1 MRNVLFISLLLG
13 SSPVV
18 GPAFAQQPAA
28 PPPAYGE
35 QIDIQ
40 NAKKAAAA
48 AVAEAK
54 KINTFMAI
62 AVVSPSGDLVYFEKM
77 DNTQFASI
85 NISIHKAKAAAT
97 FRRPT
102 QSFEE
107 RVGAGGVGL
116 TLLTL
121 DGIIA
126 SPGGNPIIV
135 GGKLIG
141 AIGVSGGTGA
151 QGRRGSL
158 AGVAAAV
165 KSRSAAL
172 EASPPIP
179 AERVQGPQASC
190 QELKRLEADGRADCH
205 APLADCFR
213 HPSEKAADCRC
224 PLD

>member
-1 MRNVLFISLLLG
+1 MSVSIVFILCG
-13 SSPVV
+13 VE
-18 GPAFAQQPAA
+18 ANNAQQ

-35 QIDIQ
+35 QINIER
-40 NAKKAAAA
+40 AKNAAAA
-48 AVAEAK
+48 AVAEAQ

-85 NISIHKAKAAAT
+85 SIAIHKARAAAT
-97 FRRPT
+97 YRRPT

-126 SPGGNPIIV
+126 SPGGNPILID
-135 GGKLIG
+135 GKLIG

-151 QGRRGSL
+151 QDHQVSL
-158 AGVAAAV
+158 AGVAAV
-165 KSRSAAL
+165 K
-172 EASPPIP
+172 
-179 AERVQGPQASC
+179 
-190 QELKRLEADGRADCH
+190 
-205 APLADCFR
+205 
-213 HPSEKAADCRC
+213 
-224 PLD
+224 

>member
-1 MRNVLFISLLLG
+1 LLLLG
-13 SSPVV
+13 ASFITEPTL
-18 GPAFAQQPAA
+18 AQQPAA
-28 PPPAYGE
+28 SPPAYGE
-35 QIDIQ
+35 QIDIEQ
-40 NAKKAAAA
+40 AKKAAAA

-54 KINTFMAI
+54 SIHTFMAI

-77 DNTQFASI
+77 DNTQFAPI
-85 NISIHKAKAAAT
+85 NISIHKARAAAT

-116 TLLTL
+116 TLLTI

-151 QGRRGSL
+151 QDNQVSV
-158 AGVAAAV
+158 AGVAA
-165 KSRSAAL
+165 
-172 EASPPIP
+172 
-179 AERVQGPQASC
+179 
-190 QELKRLEADGRADCH
+190 LK
-205 APLADCFR
+205 
-213 HPSEKAADCRC
+213 
-224 PLD
+224 

>member
-1 MRNVLFISLLLG
+1 MKMG
-13 SSPVV
+13 SSLALAALTVV
-18 GPAFAQQPAA
+18 AFALVPASAQQPAPPPPA
-28 PPPAYGE
+28 APPAYGE
-35 QIDIQ
+35 QIGIEQ
-40 NAKKAAAA
+40 AKKAAAA
-48 AVAEAK
+48 AVVEAK

-77 DNTQFASI
+77 DNTQYASI
-85 NISIHKAKAAAT
+85 SIAIHKAKAAAT

-141 AIGVSGGTGA
+141 AVGVSGGTGA
-151 QGRRGSL
+151 QDHQVSL
-158 AGVAAAV
+158 AGVAAV
-165 KSRSAAL
+165 K
-172 EASPPIP
+172 
-179 AERVQGPQASC
+179 
-190 QELKRLEADGRADCH
+190 
-205 APLADCFR
+205 
-213 HPSEKAADCRC
+213 
-224 PLD
+224 

>member
-1 MRNVLFISLLLG
+1 MRNVTLALLFLVSL
-13 SSPVV
+13 VA
-18 GPAFAQQPAA
+18 GPALAQQPPPA
-28 PPPAYGE
+28 PPAYGE
-35 QIDIQ
+35 QINLEQ
-40 NAKKAAAA
+40 AKKAVAA

-54 KINTFMAI
+54 NINTFMAI

-85 NISIHKAKAAAT
+85 NISIHKARAAAT

-102 QSFEE
+102 LSFEE
-107 RVGAGGVGL
+107 RVAAGGAGI

-151 QGRRGSL
+151 QDHQVSL
-158 AGVAAAV
+158 AGVAA
-165 KSRSAAL
+165 
-172 EASPPIP
+172 
-179 AERVQGPQASC
+179 
-190 QELKRLEADGRADCH
+190 LK
-205 APLADCFR
+205 
-213 HPSEKAADCRC
+213 
-224 PLD
+224 

>member
-1 MRNVLFISLLLG
+1 MRNVMFISLLLG
-13 SSPVV
+13 ASLGA
-18 GPAFAQQPAA
+18 GPTLAQQPAA

-35 QIDIQ
+35 QIDIEH
-40 NAKKAAAA
+40 AKKAAAA
-48 AVAEAK
+48 AVVEAK

-85 NISIHKAKAAAT
+85 SISIHKARAAAT

-102 QSFEE
+102 LSFEE
-107 RVGAGGVGL
+107 RVAAGGVGV

-135 GGKLIG
+135 GGKLVG

-151 QGRRGSL
+151 QDHQVSL
-158 AGVAAAV
+158 AGVAA
-165 KSRSAAL
+165 
-172 EASPPIP
+172 
-179 AERVQGPQASC
+179 
-190 QELKRLEADGRADCH
+190 LK
-205 APLADCFR
+205 
-213 HPSEKAADCRC
+213 
-224 PLD
+224 

>member
-1 MRNVLFISLLLG
+1 MAIQRGTPSGRAVHNASRPNIRASLGL
-13 SSPVV
+13 
-18 GPAFAQQPAA
+18 PAA

-35 QIDIQ
+35 QISIE
-40 NAKKAAAA
+40 A
-48 AVAEAK
+48 AVVEAK

-62 AVVSPSGDLVYFEKM
+62 SVVSPSGDLVYFEKM

-85 NISIHKAKAAAT
+85 NIAIHKAKAAAT

-151 QGRRGSL
+151 QDHQVSL
-158 AGVAAAV
+158 AGVAAV
-165 KSRSAAL
+165 K
-172 EASPPIP
+172 
-179 AERVQGPQASC
+179 
-190 QELKRLEADGRADCH
+190 
-205 APLADCFR
+205 
-213 HPSEKAADCRC
+213 
-224 PLD
+224 